1 MSIFVELSVV
11 LAIAFLVSAVVLI
24 LRQPLIIGHIITG
37 ILVGPYAFNVIQSA
51 DTLDLLSHLGIAL
64 LLFIIGL
71 GLNPATIKDVGKAAT
86 VTGLGQ
92 IIFTSV
98 AGYGISIALGYTALE
113 SLYISVALT
122 FSSTIIIM
130 KLLGDKRELTTL
142 HGRVATGFLLVQ
154 DIVASI
160 ALVVITAVMT
170 DDLSRAAVGIVLWL
184 ISIGVMLV
192 VVPRYLLPFLGTFI
206 ARSPEFLFI
215 FALAWGMGIAA
226 ICKAL
231 GFSAEIGA
239 LAAGIALAGSPY
251 SYDIG
256 AKLRPL
262 RDFFVVIFF
271 ILLGSRIELQSLLD
285 AAGPAAIFSIFVL
298 FGNPLIMVILM
309 GVLGYRSETSF
320 KSGLAVAQIS
330 EFSLILVLLGQ
341 QAGHVSSGIVSM
353 VTLVGLVTIAGST
366 YMIIGSDTLYLRLK
380 PLLMR
385 FERKGIR
392 RKRETAGTYDVIVVG
407 YERAGKQLVRE
418 LARLEIPFVV
428 VDYDPE
434 AIKQLGSRGI
444 PARFG
449 DISNPEFMA
458 ELELERVSAV
468 LSSVTKHATSAVLV
482 AEARRANPNAI
493 IAVTSD
499 DPIEA
504 EELYQEGATYVIMPH
519 YLGSTKV
526 VALVEKH
533 GLDRGIFDRERSKH
547 QQYLKLRDEAAG

>member
-1 MSIFVELSVV
+1 MSVFVELSIV
-11 LAIAFLVSAVVLI
+11 LGIAFVVSAVILV

-37 ILVGPYAFNVIQSA
+37 IIVGPYALNVVQSSEV
-51 DTLDLLSHLGIAL
+51 LDLLSHLGVAL

-71 GLNPATIKDVGKAAT
+71 GLNPSTVKDVGKAAV

-92 IIFTSV
+92 IIVTSGV
-98 AGYGISIALGYTALE
+98 GYGLAIMFGYGPLQA
-113 SLYISVALT
+113 LYIAVALT

-142 HGRVATGFLLVQ
+142 HGRITTGFLLVQ

-160 ALVVITAVMT
+160 ALVMITAFVST
-170 DDLSRAAVGIVLWL
+170 DIEKAAVGIVLWL
-184 ISIGVMLV
+184 ISIGIMLWA
-192 VVPRYLLPFLGTFI
+192 VPRYLLPLLGTFI

-251 SYDIG
+251 SYDIS

-262 RDFFVVIFF
+262 RDFFIVIFF
-271 ILLGSRIELQSLLD
+271 ILLGSQIELSTLLD
-285 AAGPAAIFSIFVL
+285 SIGPAVVL
-298 FGNPLIMVILM
+298 GAYVLIGNPLIMMVLM
-309 GVLGYRSETSF
+309 GFMGYKSETSF

-330 EFSLILVLLGQ
+330 EFSLILLLLGQ
-341 QAGHVSSGIVSM
+341 QVGHVNDQIVSM

-366 YMIIGSDTLYLRLK
+366 YMIMGSDRLYKRLK
-380 PLLMR
+380 KSLR
-385 FERKGIR
+385 IFERKHLS
-392 RKRETAGTYDVIVVG
+392 KVKKQDATYEAIVIG
-407 YERAGKQLVRE
+407 YERAGKQLARE
-418 LARLEIPFVV
+418 LERLGIPYVV
-428 VDYDPE
+428 IDYDPQV
-434 AIKQLGSRGI
+434 IKELESRGI
-444 PARFG
+444 PTLFG
-449 DISNPEFMA
+449 DVSNPEFLS

-468 LSSVTKHATSAVLV
+468 LSSVSKHATSVALV
-482 AEARRANPNAI
+482 SHARAMNPDAI

-499 DPIEA
+499 VTTEA
-504 EELYQEGATYVIMPH
+504 DELYAEGATYVIMPH

-526 VALVEKH
+526 VSLVERH
-533 GLDRGIFDRERSKH
+533 GLDKGVFDRERGKH
-547 QQYLKLRDEAAG
+547 QHYLRVARD